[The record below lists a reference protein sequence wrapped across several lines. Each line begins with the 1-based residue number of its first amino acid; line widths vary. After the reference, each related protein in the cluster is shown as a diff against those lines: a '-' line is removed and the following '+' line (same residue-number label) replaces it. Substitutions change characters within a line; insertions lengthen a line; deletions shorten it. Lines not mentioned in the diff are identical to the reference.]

1 LGAHPPSSQFTYNE
15 PEDEP
20 FDSPPRRGFEE
31 LLRKLLRL
39 RNGPAVLLLHHYS
52 WWYT

>member
-1 LGAHPPSSQFTYNE
+1 MLPPTQVVEFTYNE
-15 PEDEP
+15 PEDEK

-31 LLRKLLRL
+31 LLRKLLKL
-39 RNGPAVLLLHHYS
+39 HGGPAVVLLHHYA